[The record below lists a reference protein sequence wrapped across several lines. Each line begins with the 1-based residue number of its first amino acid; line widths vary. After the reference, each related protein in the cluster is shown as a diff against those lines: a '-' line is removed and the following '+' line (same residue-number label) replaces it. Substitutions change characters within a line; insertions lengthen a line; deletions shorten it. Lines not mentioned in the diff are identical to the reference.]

1 MLAPAM
7 PPLVTGNLL
16 DAPEA
21 PAHGERFTTL
31 ASLRDVTIESIASSA
46 APDDRTYDQ
55 AHDEWVLLLVGEAT
69 LEVEGHV
76 HTLRAGD
83 WILLSAHARHRV
95 VATSAGARWLAV
107 HVGATTAPPTESKP
121 A

>member
-1 MLAPAM
+1 M

-21 PAHGERFTTL
+21 PAQGERFTTL
-31 ASLRDVTIESIASSA
+31 ASLRGVTIESIVSSA

-55 AHDEWVLLLVGEAT
+55 AHDEWVVLLVGEAT
-69 LEVEGHV
+69 LEVEGREHA
-76 HTLRAGD
+76 LRAGD
-83 WILLSAHARHRV
+83 WILLPAHARHRV

-107 HVGATTAPPTESKP
+107 HVAATTPSVTESSGG
-121 A
+121 